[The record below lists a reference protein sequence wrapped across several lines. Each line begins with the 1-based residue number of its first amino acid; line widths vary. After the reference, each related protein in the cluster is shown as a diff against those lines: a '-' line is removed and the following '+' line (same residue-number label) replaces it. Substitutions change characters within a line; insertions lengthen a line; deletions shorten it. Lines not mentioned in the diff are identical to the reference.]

1 MIPFIKP
8 ILSLDHSNLGNM
20 GCFSSKPLAPGLERE
35 GFRSP
40 FLLLQQLYGRKRCSL
55 THIPGKFYF

>member
-35 GFRSP
+35 RGLG
-40 FLLLQQLYGRKRCSL
+40 LLSSSYNSCMVGSAAA
-55 THIPGKFYF
+55 